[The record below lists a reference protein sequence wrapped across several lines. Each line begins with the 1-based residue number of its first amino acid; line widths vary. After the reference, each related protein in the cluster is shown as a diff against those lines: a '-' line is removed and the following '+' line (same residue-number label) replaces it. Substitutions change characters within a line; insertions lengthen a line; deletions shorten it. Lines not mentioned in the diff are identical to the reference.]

1 MVRILLDLAELF
13 LSDGRAKLLRLLP
26 HEGCTPGISPQ
37 LAKLISVGLHELVIV
52 FLLAVYILNRV
63 IVHLFHPHH
72 TCCKIAQVI
81 PWPHLRVKET
91 HLTSPL
97 SFVLLLVLAAD
108 FLVVTLNRFKSAVGN
123 AVFEQGRSSA
133 DQAVATLDMRVEE
146 GERLAR

>member
-13 LSDGRAKLLRLLP
+13 LGDGRAKLLRLLP
-26 HEGCTPGISPQ
+26 HESSTPGISPQ
-37 LAKLISVGLHELVIV
+37 LAKLIGVGLNEFIIV

-91 HLTSPL
+91 HLTGTL
-97 SFVLLLVLAAD
+97 RFVLLLVLAAD
-108 FLVVTLNRFKSAVGN
+108 LLVVTLDRFKSAIKN
-123 AVFEQGRSSA
+123 AIFEQGRSCTK
-133 DQAVATLDMRVEE
+133 QAIAAL
-146 GERLAR
+146 